1 MKGIA
6 ISARLI
12 SFVLIVGALLASVN
26 TTYAAGRRPSE
37 VPAGDKA
44 QLVKVMD
51 GETIQVK
58 VNGALATVKYIGVNA
73 PTGGECYSAQAARAN
88 ANLVSGQRLVLEKD
102 EVDTDASGNLLRYVY
117 LIDGRMVN
125 EELVNSGAARAE
137 ISKPNVKHQ
146 SLIGQYELAA
156 QAAKRGAWKA
166 CGWKPAATAGACPV
180 VQIEDLLVRT
190 PTVPELSLLR
200 AGDCVTINKA
210 ANPLGEAWSG
220 QYVYHPAGSKV
231 KLGNMYLRW
240 KDGFVMV
247 VQNSDGQLLAHYV
260 IEHSERRSIV
270 QPTQPGQRPGL
281 SIIPAYSEPT
291 VKALVEEPSSPGT
304 LRIPENALVLRAAGN
319 GEYVALV
326 DVFALK
332 SGEMRMVRVGDGG
345 YVW

>member
-1 MKGIA
+1 MMKQTTTGLV
-6 ISARLI
+6 SL
-12 SFVLIVGALLASVN
+12 VLAASVLLASVS
-26 TTYAAGRRPSE
+26 TTNAAGRRPSE

-51 GETIQVK
+51 GETIQVT
-58 VNGALATVKYIGVNA
+58 VNGALAMVKYIGIDA

-88 ANLVSGQRLVLEKD
+88 ANLVTGQRLVLEKD

-146 SLIGQYELAA
+146 SLIGPYELAA

-166 CGWKPAATAGACPV
+166 CGWKPTTTAGTCLV
-180 VQIEDLLVRT
+180 VQIEDLIVRT
-190 PTVPELSLLR
+190 ATVPELSLLR
-200 AGDCVTINKA
+200 SGDCVTINKA
-210 ANPLGEAWSG
+210 TNPLGEAWSG

-240 KDGFVMV
+240 KDGFVMLT
-247 VQNSDGQLLAHYV
+247 QNADGQWLAHYT
-260 IEHSERRSIV
+260 IEHAERRTFV
-270 QPTQPGQRPGL
+270 RPTQPGQRPGL
-281 SIIPAYSEPT
+281 SVIPGYTEPT
-291 VKALVEEPSSPGT
+291 VKALIDEPSSPGT
-304 LRIPENALVLRAAGN
+304 LRIPENALVLRAVGN
-319 GEYVALV
+319 GDYVALV

-332 SGEMRMVRVGDGG
+332 SGEMRVVRVGDNG